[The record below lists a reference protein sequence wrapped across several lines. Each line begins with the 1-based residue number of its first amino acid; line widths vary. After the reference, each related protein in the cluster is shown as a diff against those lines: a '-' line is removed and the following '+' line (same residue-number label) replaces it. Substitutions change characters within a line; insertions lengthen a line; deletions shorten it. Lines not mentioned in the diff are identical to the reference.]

1 MEQYVLY
8 LLFKDILKDDLLDLG
23 FSISFNDIDIKKNK
37 AVGCYVRGGQVSRYR
52 ELSSGSYINVNNRVS
67 FRANCGLTKDE
78 LMDGL
83 SLLNNIKYK
92 VIKLNNKILTLDS
105 LPVRIVNGE
114 FVECEGLTGSCKIVI
129 SNISLLSDILFLG
142 KTEQGISR
150 YTLNINVVYKIME
163 D

>member
-8 LLFKDILKDDLLDLG
+8 LLFKEILKDDLLDLG

-37 AVGCYVRGGQVSRYR
+37 TVGCYVRGGQVSRYR

-67 FRANCGLTKDE
+67 FRTNCGLTKDE

-92 VIKLNNKILTLDS
+92 VIKLNNKILTLSS
-105 LPVRIVNGE
+105 LPVRIVDGE

>member
-8 LLFKDILKDDLLDLG
+8 LLFKDILKDDLEDLG

-37 AVGCYVRGGQVSRYR
+37 TVGCYVRGGQVSRYR
-52 ELSSGSYINVNNRVS
+52 DLGSGAYINVNNRVS

-92 VIKLNNKILTLDS
+92 VIKLNNKILTLDQ
-105 LPVRIVNGE
+105 LPVRIEDDE
-114 FVECEGLTGSCKIVI
+114 FVKCEGLTGSCRIVI
-129 SNISLLSDILFLG
+129 SNVSLLSDILYLG

-163 D
+163 V